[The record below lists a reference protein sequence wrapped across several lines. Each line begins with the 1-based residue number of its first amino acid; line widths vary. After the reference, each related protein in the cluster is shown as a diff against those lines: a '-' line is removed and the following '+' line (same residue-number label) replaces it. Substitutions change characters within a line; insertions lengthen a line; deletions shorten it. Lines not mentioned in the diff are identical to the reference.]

1 MLYVGKRTF
10 RPKWVTVNE
19 RDLGWREVSMLALIA
34 LIAFILSPFI
44 SHLGPWPM
52 VTVGFCFIAAHLIW
66 SIGLPW
72 PRRAP

>member
-1 MLYVGKRTF
+1 
-10 RPKWVTVNE
+10 
-19 RDLGWREVSMLALIA
+19 MLALIA

-44 SHLGPWPM
+44 PNLGPWPM
-52 VTVGFCFIAAHLIW
+52 VTVGLVFIAAHLIW